1 MAPDLEFGRRYLLQ
15 TVQRALQPTAAVSC
29 RGIEDE
35 LQQVNKG
42 SFLHEKAMR
51 GHRFDDL
58 QGRQFTTRYAMAR
71 GVTKG
76 AQSQKQMARD
86 AKSVRDTSAKATS
99 SSQAEQ
105 LCAGAVFLVALVLY
119 GWTLAPTVTPTD
131 SGELILASYG
141 LGVAHPPGV
150 PLWIMLTHIA
160 SLVPVGNVAM
170 RINFSSAVFAALAC
184 AMLTLVV
191 AEILITASCFVATGR
206 KSKASRQESNI
217 ENSISRLFIFAP
229 AVGAGLLMAFSRTLW
244 AYATITEVY
253 ALNAFLILLIFFL
266 IVRWRRRIVETRTN
280 SSRAAAADDKWIYA
294 AAFVFGLAMG
304 VHHVTVALTLPAIA
318 VVVFRTE
325 GLKFF
330 TSRRLLYSALIS
342 IGALILVYSYL
353 PWAASRSPAMN
364 WGNTRSLQEIW
375 WHITGRQYRVFFSFS
390 PSTIGPQFVEFC
402 RLALR
407 EFGFSWLPV
416 TVFFAVAGLAS
427 AYKRDRTAFWF
438 LLLIVLADL
447 AYSLSYEIAE
457 DKDAYYLPAFISIAI
472 SAGVGVRWV
481 IQRAASKPSPIW
493 TPYLAALTAIVLTS
507 STAFAANWPFNNRRY
522 DFIASD
528 YVQNLFSTIAPD
540 GLLLT
545 QDWQVASPMLYAQEV
560 ERRRR
565 DVKVVDINLL
575 RRSWYFDYLNQAHP
589 SLMERS
595 REKIDPY
602 LALLKQ
608 WEQDPGSFNG
618 NQELTRRISMA
629 FLDLIQAM
637 VRNEI
642 KVAPVYITN
651 DLLVANQTNGYLTQ
665 WIPQTYQLVPQGLV
679 FNLATDQSFHELP
692 DSHLQMRGLVD
703 GTVRFEKDDV
713 INSKILTAYSRMLT
727 NRGRYLA
734 SSNHPERAVIAFK
747 GALTLDPNLAE
758 ARKGLAESEAKLRNP

>member
-1 MAPDLEFGRRYLLQ
+1 
-15 TVQRALQPTAAVSC
+15 
-29 RGIEDE
+29 
-35 LQQVNKG
+35 
-42 SFLHEKAMR
+42 
-51 GHRFDDL
+51 
-58 QGRQFTTRYAMAR
+58 MAR
-71 GVTKG
+71 RLGTNVQPPKETIRKP
-76 AQSQKQMARD
+76 
-86 AKSVRDTSAKATS
+86 VREPNLPRSFST
-99 SSQAEQ
+99 QAEL
-105 LCAGAVFLVALVLY
+105 LCAGAVFLLALVVY
-119 GWTLAPTVTPTD
+119 SWTLAPTVTPTD
-131 SGELILASYG
+131 SGELILAAYG

-150 PLWIMLTHIA
+150 PLWVMLTHIA
-160 SLVPVGNVAM
+160 SLVPVGNIAV
-170 RINFSSAVFAALAC
+170 RVNFSSAVFAALAC

-191 AEILITASCFVATGR
+191 AELIITASSVAPPRRRNKPLRQGSNTEG
-206 KSKASRQESNI
+206 SNASG
-217 ENSISRLFIFAP
+217 LLMFAP
-229 AVGAGLLMAFSRTLW
+229 AIGAGLLMAFSRTLW

-253 ALNAFLILLIFFL
+253 ALNALLILLIFFL
-266 IVRWRRRIVETRTN
+266 VVRWRRWIIGTRTN
-280 SSRAAAADDKWIYA
+280 SGGAVTAHDAWLYA

-318 VVVFRTE
+318 AVVFRTE

-364 WGNTRSLQEIW
+364 WGNARSLQEIW

-390 PSTIGPQFVEFC
+390 PSTMGPQFVEFC
-402 RLALR
+402 RMALR
-407 EFGFSWLPV
+407 EFGFPWLPL
-416 TVFFAVAGLAS
+416 TLFLAVAGLAT
-427 AYKRDRTAFWF
+427 ACKRDRTAFWF

-472 SAGVGVRWV
+472 SAGLGVRWL
-481 IQRAASKPSPIW
+481 IQLATSSRLPIW
-493 TPYLAALTAIVLTS
+493 KPYVVAATAIVLTS
-507 STAFAANWPFNNRRY
+507 ATAFAANWPFNNRRH
-522 DFIASD
+522 DFIAHD
-528 YVQNLFSTIAPD
+528 YVENLFSTIAPD

-545 QDWQVASPMLYAQEV
+545 QDWQVASPMFYAQEV
-560 ERRRR
+560 EQRRH
-565 DVKVVDINLL
+565 DVKVLDINLL

-589 SLMERS
+589 GLMERS

-602 LALLKQ
+602 LTLLKQ
-608 WEQDPGSFNG
+608 WEQDPGSFTRD
-618 NQELTRRISMA
+618 QELTRRISMA

-651 DLLVANQTNGYLTQ
+651 DLLVPNQTNGYLIQ

-679 FNLATDQSFHELP
+679 FNLAIDQSFHELS
-692 DSHLQMRGLVD
+692 DTHLQMRGLAD
-703 GTVRFEKDDV
+703 GSVRFEKDDV
-713 INSKILTAYSRMLT
+713 INGKILPAYSRMLT

-734 SSNHPERAVIAFK
+734 LFNQHERAVAAFK
-747 GALTLDPNLAE
+747 EALALDPNLAE